1 MKLERFDKCTM
12 TIRTGEVLTLQ
23 EFTKG
28 FAEYLIKQ
36 LEKFTD
42 EYSKELKKALENTL
56 GQKWSIV
63 RKALDE
69 LDERNLEHD
78 YLNDH
83 DLSMRMAYDEIVY
96 PATDQDNE
104 LIEEA
109 KRETKSTFQK

>member
-1 MKLERFDKCTM
+1 MKLERFDRCTM
-12 TIRTGEVLTLQ
+12 TMHTGEVLTLQ
-23 EFTKG
+23 EFTKD
-28 FAEYLIKQ
+28 FAEYLIKR
-36 LEKFTD
+36 LDKFTD
-42 EYSKELKKALENTL
+42 QYSKELKKVLENTL
-56 GQKWSIV
+56 VQKWSIV

-96 PATDQDNE
+96 PATDQDDE

-109 KRETKSTFQK
+109 KKETKNTFQK